1 MSILVLILS
10 LIFLSF
16 IGLLAHKRHLLII
29 IICFEL
35 LLLSCSLMFL
45 AIANYHN
52 DMTGML
58 FAFYILTIAAA
69 EAAIGLAIFIAYFKT
84 TGTILLED
92 NFMLKM

>member
-1 MSILVLILS
+1 
-10 LIFLSF
+10 
-16 IGLLAHKRHLLII
+16 
-29 IICFEL
+29 
-35 LLLSCSLMFL
+35 MFL